1 MKKTLSLFLSLMMVL
16 AVFIGASV
24 TASAAE
30 VTSVSFTPV
39 KPIVF
44 WDGYETNIHQISDS
58 VLKNKVIEK
67 GSVITYHYS
76 DGSSIDYIYNG
87 YEFRTADNSS
97 SLSNSSVSIVKLYQ
111 YTWEIGEDNFIVLRV
126 GNAQTY
132 TVKVPITVIENPV
145 ANIEFI
151 PEKPITY
158 YENLGGQF
166 TSGYS
171 SYYNYYVSKSD
182 IVFQK
187 GNRLVVNY
195 KDGTK
200 STFVYNSDGVSLIDI
215 HGNKIFS
222 EDIEIDSKQSEKHW
236 TLGSDNYCE
245 IKYRGNL
252 TYAQVTVVESPVE
265 SISYTLSKPIELY
278 ENVDGVYDSYYKN
291 FVYTY
296 DSTTDAILTV
306 NYKDGRTIPYYE
318 KDVIVNDYA
327 DMLGAR
333 FFDEWGNLLPDTG
346 YPTIISQNHGA
357 KKWSKGTQYFNVT
370 YKGATCDVPVTIV
383 ENPFSAMEVNLV
395 DCCIYERTVEEHR
408 PYLFILES
416 HGNSITFTYKT
427 GGTVTYTYD
436 GSKLGW
442 FDQYGNE
449 FKHRISCKQYDDNW
463 TTGQTYPITVSFGDL
478 SDTVYVTM
486 VSNPIVSV
494 DVALSKPIVVYE
506 NVNCSWN
513 EELSCLKY
521 DLNDLLPDG
530 TAIIFTYTNGTSK
543 TYYYDKENRWLE
555 DSNGVRI
562 YDYTLY
568 RFYLAQDNA
577 FTLGDNYMFLEISQ
591 TSLRCAV
598 PVTLKPQIEAPP
610 YRLELVDGKWVCM
623 LGDTKAGYY
632 NGLIEHNGEW
642 YYVYYGKVDGYY
654 RGLYNYQGNFYYI
667 KNGCVDWQYTD
678 LVYYYGDFYYIEN
691 GVLNFNKTGLV
702 YCWDEW
708 YYVENGWFNPNA
720 TTLVYFGDQWYYV
733 ENGEIN
739 WNYTGLTYFCG
750 DWYYIQNGWMNPNY
764 TGLVEYEGSWYYVQ
778 NSWMNPNYTGLVEYE
793 GSWYYVQNSWMNPDY
808 TGLVEYEGS
817 WYYVQNSWM
826 NPYYTGIVEYEGS
839 LFYVT
844 NAWLNWG
851 YNGIVEQDGEK
862 YEVVNGVATLITM
875 PQTKEE
881 VLAFY
886 QSAAQ
891 DIAEN
896 GSAGYNKKDWQSID
910 KMSFTGAGGNL
921 LQPIIE
927 GFMTKEENAEV
938 QASEKG
944 SDDAK
949 NRMPISNCTADTV
962 ESATI
967 ETKGDNYLITIVMK
981 EQVNPE
987 KTDVDGI
994 AVMSDNILYAS
1005 DVIEIIETDDT
1016 INKVIKEVNNLT
1028 LDYKEYTIQ
1037 AEMTKDGKL
1046 VNITQ
1051 IGVMDVAADA
1061 KLVVGST
1068 QVEGT
1073 ITFNTVYSDFQY

>member
-1 MKKTLSLFLSLMMVL
+1 MKRLVSLSLSLMLVL
-16 AVFIGASV
+16 AIFVGASI

-44 WDGYETNIHQISDS
+44 WDGYETNIRQFSDS
-58 VLKNKVIEK
+58 LLKNKVIEK
-67 GSVITYHYS
+67 GSIVTYHYS

-87 YEFRTADNSS
+87 YEYRTADNSS
-97 SLSNSSVSIVKLYQ
+97 FLSNSSVSIDKLYQ
-111 YTWEIGEDNFIVLRV
+111 YTWKIGADNFIVLRV
-126 GNAQTY
+126 GNAKTY
-132 TVKVPITVIENPV
+132 TVKVPVTVIENPV

-171 SYYNYYVSKSD
+171 SYYNYYANKSD

-222 EDIEIDSKQSEKHW
+222 EEIEIDSKQSEKHW

-296 DSTTDAILTV
+296 DNTTDAILTV

-318 KDVIVNDYA
+318 KDIIVNDYA
-327 DMLGAR
+327 DMLGSR
-333 FFDEWGNLLPDTG
+333 FFDEWGNLLPDIG
-346 YPTIISQNHGA
+346 YPTIISQDYGN

-395 DCCIYERTVEEHR
+395 DYCIYERNVEEHR

-521 DLNDLLPDG
+521 NLNDLLPDG

-632 NGLIEHNGEW
+632 NGLIEHNDGW
-642 YYVYYGKVDGYY
+642 YYVSYGNVYWYYT
-654 RGLYNYQGNFYYI
+654 GLCEYQGHFYYVKDGCLDWYYTGLVNH
-667 KNGCVDWQYTD
+667 KNE
-678 LVYYYGDFYYIEN
+678 FYYVEN
-691 GVLNFNKTGLV
+691 GVLNSNKTGLV

-739 WNYTGLTYFCG
+739 WNSKTLCCYEGVWYYVENGILNWAYTGLVYHNGAWYYVENGILNWDYTGLVYHNGAWYYVEYGVLNWNYTGLTYFYG
-750 DWYYIQNGWMNPNY
+750 EWYYVENGVLNWNY
-764 TGLVEYEGSWYYVQ
+764 TGLTYFYGEWYYVEYGVL
-778 NSWMNPNYTGLVEYE
+778 NWNYTGLTYFYGE
-793 GSWYYVQNSWMNPDY
+793 WYYVEYGVLNWNY
-808 TGLVEYEGS
+808 IGLTYFYDE
-817 WYYVQNSWM
+817 WYYVEYGKVNFNAITLCYFYGEW
-826 NPYYTGIVEYEGS
+826 YYVEYGKVNFNTTT
-839 LFYVT
+839 LFYFYD
-844 NAWLNWG
+844 NW
-851 YNGIVEQDGEK
+851 YYV
-862 YEVVNGVATLITM
+862 
-875 PQTKEE
+875 
-881 VLAFY
+881 
-886 QSAAQ
+886 
-891 DIAEN
+891 EN
-896 GSAGYNKKDWQSID
+896 GKVN
-910 KMSFTGAGGNL
+910 F
-921 LQPIIE
+921 
-927 GFMTKEENAEV
+927 
-938 QASEKG
+938 
-944 SDDAK
+944 DA
-949 NRMPISNCTADTV
+949 
-962 ESATI
+962 
-967 ETKGDNYLITIVMK
+967 IT
-981 EQVNPE
+981 
-987 KTDVDGI
+987 
-994 AVMSDNILYAS
+994 
-1005 DVIEIIETDDT
+1005 
-1016 INKVIKEVNNLT
+1016 
-1028 LDYKEYTIQ
+1028 
-1037 AEMTKDGKL
+1037 L
-1046 VNITQ
+1046 V
-1051 IGVMDVAADA
+1051 
-1061 KLVVGST
+1061 
-1068 QVEGT
+1068 
-1073 ITFNTVYSDFQY
+1073 Y